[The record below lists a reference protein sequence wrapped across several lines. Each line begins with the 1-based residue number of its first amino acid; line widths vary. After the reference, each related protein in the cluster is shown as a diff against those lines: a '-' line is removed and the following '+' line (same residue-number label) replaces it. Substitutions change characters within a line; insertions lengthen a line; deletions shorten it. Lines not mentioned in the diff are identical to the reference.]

1 MKIPSVC
8 LCVVSLF
15 AAAGRAGDVGTAAL
29 KLDLGGALRMSLA
42 KNFSIESQRY
52 VPRIALQ
59 SLRAELGAFDP
70 TISFSARRQEKTQG
84 DLFESGRHER
94 FRLVTQG
101 DVFGGGLSGRLPWG
115 MTYDFGLKTTGAF
128 RPSEGVADSFTSS
141 ADLIFRQPLLK
152 GAGLD
157 ANLAQVRIARLNLQ
171 VSQWDLRQKVIDT
184 LTQTVFVYNELYLA
198 HENLRVAVRSRGL
211 ARQLLADNI
220 RRAEVGVMSPL
231 NITTARAEAAAR
243 EEFVLLAERQVKDNE
258 NFLKQLVTNDVE
270 RILRMR
276 VEIAPPVA
284 PRFEADVKGGI
295 RVGLELRPDFRSALL
310 EIERRKINLVY
321 AKNQALPRLDL
332 EASVGLLGVDGSYR
346 GSVDR
351 TLRRDQTDWS
361 AGVVFSV
368 PIPNREALAG
378 AESARL
384 ASTRALVELKR
395 LEQQVV
401 VEVDNAS
408 GQVTTARERI
418 TSTGEA
424 RKLALESLEAGEER
438 LRAGTGTTFEVLE
451 LQKRLA
457 EAEAAELRARSDYNK
472 AVAGYYRETGT
483 SLKMYGVEVE

>member
-1 MKIPSVC
+1 
-8 LCVVSLF
+8 
-15 AAAGRAGDVGTAAL
+15 
-29 KLDLGGALRMSLA
+29 
-42 KNFSIESQRY
+42 
-52 VPRIALQ
+52 
-59 SLRAELGAFDP
+59 
-70 TISFSARRQEKTQG
+70 
-84 DLFESGRHER
+84 
-94 FRLVTQG
+94 
-101 DVFGGGLSGRLPWG
+101 
-115 MTYDFGLKTTGAF
+115 
-128 RPSEGVADSFTSS
+128 
-141 ADLIFRQPLLK
+141 
-152 GAGLD
+152 
-157 ANLAQVRIARLNLQ
+157 
-171 VSQWDLRQKVIDT
+171 
-184 LTQTVFVYNELYLA
+184 
-198 HENLRVAVRSRGL
+198 
-211 ARQLLADNI
+211 
-220 RRAEVGVMSPL
+220 MSPL

-270 RILRMR
+270 RILLMR

-295 RVGLELRPDFRSALL
+295 RVGLELRPDYRSALL

-368 PIPNREALAG
+368 PMPNREARAG

-384 ASTRALVELKR
+384 ESTRALVELKR

-424 RKLALESLEAGEER
+424 RKLALAALKTMSAGR
-438 LRAGTGTTFEVLE
+438 
-451 LQKRLA
+451 
-457 EAEAAELRARSDYNK
+457 
-472 AVAGYYRETGT
+472 
-483 SLKMYGVEVE
+483 